1 MSTGRSSKK
10 KAKRGEKPR
19 KTFWQRLKKVPHIFA
34 KIIIVHCIIVVTVA
48 AYWSLFAQYRGA
60 EMTGL
65 FAAIAAP
72 FVTELAML
80 LLKTLFKKEG
90 IKTDES
96 ASDEPSV

>member
-1 MSTGRSSKK
+1 MSSKRK
-10 KAKRGEKPR
+10 GKRGLSSLR
-19 KTFWQRLKKVPHIFA
+19 KTPHLFS

-60 EMTGL
+60 NMTDL
-65 FAAIAAP
+65 FIAIGAV
-72 FVTELAML
+72 FVSELAML

-96 ASDEPSV
+96 DSDEPSI